1 DWRSTE
7 AKVKKI
13 QLNKNTCRQQE
24 NRTKQVNEFPPL
36 DPSRNTCSPRV
47 IPHVSSHIFPFGAFV
62 NPDGPAVTQEGGRG
76 GRNRA
81 RGSGGESVTPPSR
94 RRRRLRTP
102 SGIREKPPVRR
113 AGPTWRFL
121 ATTPAPDA
129 TSLPATLQEKERRA
143 LGGTGAFGS
152 DLQSTIRGASIPS
165 RARRIRAENARS
177 RRNAPATGSGSVAEG
192 VASRIRA
199 FFQRSSA
206 VPRRVSSRRGP
217 VALASALPCTAPAPA
232 PAAAA
237 AAAAATLLSR
247 CSALLVPRSPPHFA
261 AHTTTNGGRL
271 SISPIHTLLRYS
283 RPAARCRRR
292 LPLLLVALV
301 LLLAEVTPA
310 DARRKRQVVFPD
322 DDGVRARAAWRVPPP
337 EAAPPPRF
345 RLRPAR
351 PRPRPRA
358 GSTFGRARPGA
369 SARPAR
375 HAAWAPGPARR
386 STDPSGTGRLLSL
399 DAISE
404 TLGAINTVGRYLVNM
419 TRYDRHD
426 VGDELPHAIYTISKN
441 VLGTN
446 VTEAIAPIVRGALP
460 AVAGAGGASV
470 SARACTTPRGEPGEC
485 DDLSYCPQLLLDLPT
500 LRQSICFKS
509 LFVPGVCCPV
519 GGDGRPTSTTSSSA
533 TTSAYTTPRPITLRP
548 VTTRRPTIVTA
559 SPSTTTRRPTVL
571 VPVTSAPSAQRPPA
585 PARPPPSSLPVD
597 EEGEYS

>member
-1 DWRSTE
+1 MRKNDSRTELSGDSFPST
-7 AKVKKI
+7 
-13 QLNKNTCRQQE
+13 R
-24 NRTKQVNEFPPL
+24 
-36 DPSRNTCSPRV
+36 RV
-47 IPHVSSHIFPFGAFV
+47 
-62 NPDGPAVTQEGGRG
+62 
-76 GRNRA
+76 
-81 RGSGGESVTPPSR
+81 
-94 RRRRLRTP
+94 RRL
-102 SGIREKPPVRR
+102 
-113 AGPTWRFL
+113 
-121 ATTPAPDA
+121 
-129 TSLPATLQEKERRA
+129 
-143 LGGTGAFGS
+143 GA
-152 DLQSTIRGASIPS
+152 AS
-165 RARRIRAENARS
+165 
-177 RRNAPATGSGSVAEG
+177 V
-192 VASRIRA
+192 
-199 FFQRSSA
+199 
-206 VPRRVSSRRGP
+206 
-217 VALASALPCTAPAPA
+217 
-232 PAAAA
+232 AAAA
-237 AAAAATLLSR
+237 AVRVTR
-247 CSALLVPRSPPHFA
+247 GRDCS
-261 AHTTTNGGRL
+261 
-271 SISPIHTLLRYS
+271 
-283 RPAARCRRR
+283 
-292 LPLLLVALV
+292 
-301 LLLAEVTPA
+301 
-310 DARRKRQVVFPD
+310 VVFPD

-345 RLRPAR
+345 RLRPA
-351 PRPRPRA
+351 PAP
-358 GSTFGRARPGA
+358 GRGPAPGLGFD
-369 SARPAR
+369 RGPAPAAAAAAAP
-375 HAAWAPGPARR
+375 AAWAPGPARR

>member
-310 DARRKRQVVFPD
+310 DARRKRQ
-322 DDGVRARAAWRVPPP
+322 
-337 EAAPPPRF
+337 
-345 RLRPAR
+345 
-351 PRPRPRA
+351 
-358 GSTFGRARPGA
+358 
-369 SARPAR
+369 
-375 HAAWAPGPARR
+375 
-386 STDPSGTGRLLSL
+386 
-399 DAISE
+399 
-404 TLGAINTVGRYLVNM
+404 
-419 TRYDRHD
+419 
-426 VGDELPHAIYTISKN
+426 
-441 VLGTN
+441 
-446 VTEAIAPIVRGALP
+446 
-460 AVAGAGGASV
+460 AGAGGASV